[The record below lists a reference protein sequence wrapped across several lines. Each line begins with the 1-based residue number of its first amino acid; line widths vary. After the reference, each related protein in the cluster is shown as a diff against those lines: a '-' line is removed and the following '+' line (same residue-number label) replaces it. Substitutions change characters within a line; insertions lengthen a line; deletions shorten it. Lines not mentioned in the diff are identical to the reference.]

1 MILDTTFI
9 IDLMKNRAP
18 ALVKAQE
25 LEKYYTPTLTTT
37 ISVFEL
43 WQGLEDIHNEEKEE
57 QIERFL
63 SSIGLL
69 GFDLE
74 SAKLAGQIHA
84 ELERRG
90 ELIQAQDSM
99 IAGIAQ
105 QHGEPILTRN
115 VEHFRRIKGIMVET
129 YR

>member
-9 IDLMKNRAP
+9 IDLLKKKEN
-18 ALVKAQE
+18 ALAKAQE
-25 LEKYYTPTLTTT
+25 LEQSSLPVLSTT

-43 WQGLEDIHNEEKEE
+43 WQGLEDIQNKAKKE
-57 QIERFL
+57 QIEKFL

-69 GFDLE
+69 YFDLE
-74 SAKLAGQIHA
+74 SAKSAGTIYA

-90 ELIQAQDSM
+90 ELIEVEDSM

-105 QHGEPILTRN
+105 THGEGILTRN
-115 VEHFRRIKGIMVET
+115 VNHFRRIKSISVET
-129 YR
+129 Y